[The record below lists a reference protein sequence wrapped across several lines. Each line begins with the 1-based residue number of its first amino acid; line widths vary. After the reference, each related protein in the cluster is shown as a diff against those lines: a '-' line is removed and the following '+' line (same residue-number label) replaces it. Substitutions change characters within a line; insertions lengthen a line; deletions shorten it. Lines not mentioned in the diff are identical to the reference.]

1 MKRLKIKH
9 IFLVVLLAFLIIPMV
24 VFGESSSIGG
34 GSGSGTEGANKE
46 ASMWIY
52 YYGSNGEGGDLLAGI
67 RMTVVDQNG
76 NMVPGTHTVD
86 FVNYPSV
93 VSAGVKMNANAERQ
107 KNAVIENGIKWATN
121 GNSYIE
127 GMPAGASIKFNSSN
141 TLLINNTRVDTY
153 FKKLAATKNSDGTTS
168 LYSNYIVRTGYN
180 RDNYDNYNQHYILV
194 EPLTLVRYKWTKYY
208 GTATEFAKLFGDNP
222 PNTISFVAKE
232 HLGSSIC
239 YPGDFVTAGEKNN
252 DVFLAEGDTLLKY
265 SKGEMKNSTDCA
277 KLKKNSDLLKKS
289 GNRVVGNGVGVFY
302 MSAVAGG
309 QQCDINNPE
318 DFHVV
323 DGSDNQDYKSNDKTA
338 LCCEQMISRYGE
350 EYVTKLYPICGACPV
365 ETTTNVNACGSEES
379 VILRDDSTFECLYKG
394 VSGTSA
400 SKYDYNSRESVR
412 NKYKVGTIG
421 TKYCE
426 VYCIDDITAKFP
438 GNYTGILA
446 PGGTFVWPST
456 NNDYK
461 AIVETTRTCKIR
473 FRQQEWLS
481 DFNNGNASKKQDL
494 VDALKECSAE
504 SSLTKFYDSYIKKLN
519 PKLELSYNNGK
530 TTLGPKTLKLDT
542 ENSSYSKNCQNCSMN
557 VSNVTVNN
565 VVSMINTLASQITNK
580 VLTISTNLRY
590 VLPDGLYQYVNK
602 KSGELLYEYNPSDD
616 DVDASDGILDTG
628 YSKLLVSEEAKNGNK
643 YDVTIKYSNLSV
655 VSNKFSNESGDYTC
669 KYEVDDGDGPI
680 PNKCDLNE
688 KNHFLDLNGDGK
700 LDSGPN
706 GEDCCEMVANQYG
719 ENSSVYKELVAKGWC
734 PVTPL
739 TPPTPGESCEYPA
752 DLETTDLATKQKC
765 CAMVLYD
772 QSLDKE
778 KREDYYKKYC
788 TGDPYCPQDCED
800 GVCHDSPMTQDLR
813 NCMATGKSYNE
824 CKIDNCPGG
833 DSIVI
838 YRPISLLADEAF
850 PGVEKLN
857 RIWSNNNWYYY
868 SNWAY
873 RGGTSNDRDYYVDK
887 YITNNRG
894 VKEYELYDMDP
905 MYVIELDADTI
916 GQIRKYNKTN
926 SYDDFNLTCKDDRQC
941 RSDFVKKYATG
952 CGVSKDWYACK
963 GISASRG
970 D

>member
-1 MKRLKIKH
+1 MKKFKIKYGLMF
-9 IFLVVLLAFLIIPMV
+9 IIGILLVFPYNNFLA
-24 VFGESSSIGG
+24 ESSDIW
-34 GSGSGTEGANKE
+34 SGS
-46 ASMWIY
+46 S
-52 YYGSNGEGGDLLAGI
+52 GSVAGSVTSEKGKIPGWQNGEHAAGV
-67 RMTVVDQNG
+67 RMTVVDRNG
-76 NMVPGTHTVD
+76 KMVSGTHTVD
-86 FVNYPSV
+86 FVNFTSIKNNDVY
-93 VSAGVKMNANAERQ
+93 MNASKDRHKGGVIDGNLSWKKNPGLSIIKSPATVTFHTDEGVLLNGKTMAEYFTSIA
-107 KNAVIENGIKWATN
+107 KTN
-121 GNSYIE
+121 
-127 GMPAGASIKFNSSN
+127 
-141 TLLINNTRVDTY
+141 
-153 FKKLAATKNSDGTTS
+153 S
-168 LYSNYIVRTGYN
+168 LYEKWIVKTGYD
-180 RDNYDNYNQHYILV
+180 RDSQSNYNQHYILV
-194 EPLTLVRYKWTKYY
+194 EPTLVVVASGKVYY
-208 GTATEFAKLFGDNP
+208 GTATELAKLIQSNRCPGSGEGTCRYNL
-222 PNTISFVAKE
+222 SLVAKSY
-232 HLGSSIC
+232 LGTSAC
-239 YPGDFVTAGEKNN
+239 YGGSYLTGGSKNN
-252 DVFLAEGDTLLKY
+252 GVTLDSGDTLVAYAKSQFLKNG
-265 SKGEMKNSTDCA
+265 KC
-277 KLKKNSDLLKKS
+277 SDYQKDTNLYNKRS
-289 GNRVVGNGVGVFY
+289 GKYNGNGVGIFY
-302 MSAVAGG
+302 MSEMIKGPV
-309 QQCDINNPE
+309 CDINNPE
-318 DFHVV
+318 HFHVV
-323 DGSDNQDYKSNDKTA
+323 DGSDDQDYKSNDKTA
-338 LCCEQMISRYGE
+338 LCCEQMIDKYGE
-350 EYVTKLYPICGACPV
+350 DYVTKLYPICGACPV
-365 ETTTNVNACGSEES
+365 ETSSTINACGSTES
-379 VILRDDSTFECLYKG
+379 VKLTDESSFECLYKG
-394 VSGTSA
+394 VSGTNA
-400 SKYDYNSRESVR
+400 SKYDYSSRESVR

-461 AIVETTRTCKIR
+461 ATIETTRTCKIR
-473 FRQQEWLS
+473 FRQQEWLN
-481 DFNNGNASKKQDL
+481 DFNKGNATKKQSL
-494 VDALKECSAE
+494 VNALKECSSE
-504 SSLTKFYDSYIKKLN
+504 SSLTKFYDSYVKKLD

-530 TTLGPKTLKLDT
+530 TTLGPRTLKLDT
-542 ENSSYSKNCQNCSMN
+542 GNSTYSKNCQNCSMN
-557 VSNVTVNN
+557 VSNINVSN
-565 VVSMINTLASQITNK
+565 VVSMLNSLASQITNK
-580 VLTISTNLRY
+580 ALTISTNLRY

-602 KSGELLYEYNPSDD
+602 KTGELLYDYKPGDSDI
-616 DVDASDGILDTG
+616 DASDGILDTG
-628 YSKLLVSEEAKNGNK
+628 SSKLLVSEEAKDGNK
-643 YDVTIKYSNLSV
+643 YDITIKYSNLSV
-655 VSNKFSNESGDYTC
+655 VSNKFSNESGNYTC

-680 PNKCDLNE
+680 PNKCDINE

-734 PVTPL
+734 PI

-752 DLETTDLATKQKC
+752 DLETTDLVTKQKC

-772 QSLDKE
+772 QSLDKGT
-778 KREDYYKKYC
+778 REDYYKKYC

-833 DSIVI
+833 SSIVI

-868 SNWAY
+868 SNWAF
-873 RGGTSNDRDYYVDK
+873 RGGTSKDRDYYVDK

-894 VKEYELYDMDP
+894 VKEYDIYDMDP
-905 MYVIELDADTI
+905 MYVIDLDADTI

-926 SYDDFNLTCKDDRQC
+926 SYDDFNLTCKNDRQC